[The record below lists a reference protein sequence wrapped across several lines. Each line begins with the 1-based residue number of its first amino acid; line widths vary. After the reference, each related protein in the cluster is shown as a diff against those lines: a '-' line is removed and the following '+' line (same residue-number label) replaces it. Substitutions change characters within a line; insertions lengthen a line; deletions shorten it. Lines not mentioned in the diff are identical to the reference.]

1 MSRRELYPIG
11 TRGGNVTILSVAVIA
26 KSLDACASLV
36 RYQCCGAEKPLSH
49 KRFRMVL
56 NRSHYQGAPVCRK
69 CARHGYEIRRRLAMA
84 GEAPPVAG
92 VPWLPPYNCAD
103 VVGAWPVPPS
113 LCPAAMA
120 SAGVQP

>member
-11 TRGGNVTILSVAVIA
+11 TRGGNVTILAVASIA
-26 KSLDACASLV
+26 KTLEACAYLV
-36 RYQCCGAEKPLSH
+36 KYHCCGEEKPLSH

-56 NRSHYQGAPVCRK
+56 NRSHYQGAPVCRR
-69 CARHGYEIRRRLAMA
+69 CARHGYEIRRRLAL
-84 GEAPPVAG
+84 GGQPAPASRT
-92 VPWLPPYNCAD
+92 PWLPPYGCAD

-113 LCPAAMA
+113 LRPAAMA